1 MYGIALFSS
10 VAVADGEKGIL
21 RHLGSCASAG
31 TPDELHHGAWS
42 YVYGPARLV
51 TVHPIVRFLG

>member
-1 MYGIALFSS
+1 